1 MKTFWEIYDWV
12 EITFWNS
19 LTKKLMSI
27 LFIFLFNLFY
37 LVIYL
42 HVESEVQHAIS
53 SQQIEQEAAKSILAP
68 FETGWILLIALTVF
82 SLVFIFLQALYLRYL
97 ILRPVTRITHIFDDI
112 GQGQGDLSSD
122 LPVISH
128 DEFKQ
133 LAESYNN
140 FAAKMRQIISEVR
153 RSSVSVARDSIKVKV
168 RVDETVA
175 TVHEQGERTE
185 IVFSSS
191 KEATKAIS
199 EVTGRA
205 QIIAES
211 TRVNLSNARTSLG
224 EMQDITHR
232 INNVEEKILHFNH
245 TVEDLSRRSES
256 VNQFAALIKEVS
268 DQTNLLALN
277 AAIEAARAGEAGRGF
292 AVVADEVRKLA
303 ERVNTATGEIS
314 ENVTAMLAQV
324 RNTRTENDVIT
335 ADIQHTRDVIERSA
349 KQFQIMVGDF
359 DHTAEQ
365 LVQISSSMEHLSST
379 NSEVHDN
386 VDMIH
391 DLSVK
396 VNGHMRESSECT
408 TALTLSTELIQ
419 ELVSRFNIGVGTF
432 DAVVQ
437 NTRTFRNKLQST
449 LEEIFRSGVNVFD
462 TNYQAFGNN
471 KPQKYHVSWG
481 EEFTKRCQSQLDE
494 TCKSIQGCAYA
505 VAVNTDGYLSSHNIQ
520 FSKPLTGNEAV
531 DLTGNRCNR
540 KFENPGE
547 LRAARNSEPMLLRTY
562 LRDTGEILC
571 DIAMP
576 IMINGRLWGNV
587 RVGLPAETLLGS

>member
-1 MKTFWEIYDWV
+1 MNTFLEVYDWI
-12 EITFWNS
+12 ERTFWNS
-19 LTKKLMSI
+19 LTKKLMSF
-27 LFIFLFNLFY
+27 LFLFLFNIFY
-37 LVIYL
+37 LIIYL
-42 HVESEVQHAIS
+42 HVESEVQNAIS
-53 SQQIEQEAAKSILAP
+53 NQRIAEDVAKSILAP
-68 FETGWILLIALTVF
+68 FAVGWILLLALTVF
-82 SLVFIFLQALYLRYL
+82 SLACIILQVLYLKYL
-97 ILRPVTRITHIFDDI
+97 IVRPVIKITHIFDDI
-112 GQGQGDLSSD
+112 GQGQGDFSSD
-122 LPVISH
+122 LPIISH

-133 LAESYNN
+133 LAESYNH

-153 RSSVSVARDSIKVKV
+153 KSSVSVARDSIKVKV

-175 TVHEQGERTE
+175 TVHEQGVKTE
-185 IVFSSS
+185 IVFSAS

-199 EVTGRA
+199 EVTNSA

-211 TRVNLSNARTSLG
+211 TNVNLSNARVSLG

-232 INNVEEKILHFNH
+232 INSVGEKILHFNL

-256 VNQFAALIKEVS
+256 VNQFATLIKEVS

-324 RNTRTENDVIT
+324 RNTRSENDVIT
-335 ADIQHTRDVIERSA
+335 VDIQHTRDVIERSA

-365 LVQISSSMEHLSST
+365 LLQISSAMAHLSST

-391 DLSVK
+391 DLSVR

-408 TALTLSTELIQ
+408 AALTQSTESIQ

-437 NTRTFRNKLQST
+437 KTRTFRNKLQIS
-449 LEEIFRSGVNVFD
+449 LEEIFKSGVNVFD
-462 TNYQAFGNN
+462 TNYKTIGNI

-481 EEFTKRCQSQLDE
+481 EEYTRRCQSLLDE
-494 TCKSIQGCAYA
+494 ACKSIKGCAYA
-505 VAVNTDGYLSSHNIQ
+505 IAVNTDGYLSSHNIQ
-520 FSKPLTGNEAV
+520 YSKPLTGNEAI
-531 DLTGNRCNR
+531 DLAGNRCNR

-547 LRAARNSEPMLLRTY
+547 LRAARNAEPMLLRTY

-576 IMINGRLWGNV
+576 ILINGRLWGNV
-587 RVGLPAETLLGS
+587 RVGLPAEVLLES